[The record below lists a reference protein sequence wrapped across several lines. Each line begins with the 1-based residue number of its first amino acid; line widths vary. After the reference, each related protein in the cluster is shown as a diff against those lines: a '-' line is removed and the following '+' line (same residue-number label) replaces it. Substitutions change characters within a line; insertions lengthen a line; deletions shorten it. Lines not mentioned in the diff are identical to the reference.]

1 MRVAV
6 CLRNSKFIQELA
18 KRAVSVQIC
27 NLPSQFV
34 STVADEHWTDQVKI
48 FRTYQNI
55 DRSKFV
61 FIGEL
66 SEPEKQELEGVRVVS
81 SISELVGEEPQREQQ
96 SPIVDDE
103 EPMTTE
109 EIEEAFSV
117 IWLPKEETPDYGDLS
132 DEELFEFADDI
143 ISAPV
148 DIALEEDEAEA
159 IIGNEERIEEIAVEK
174 ESQVEVIDDEP
185 DIVVI
190 QPQAEDDK
198 YVLEE
203 VGEEPVRE
211 TEEAKEEPI
220 QRVAAEAEEVPM
232 QMEGAEPEEEQILEK
247 AEVIKAEVTEDEE
260 QPEFVDEIAE
270 ESEESSQSESNI
282 VHAELQIDEVP
293 VDFTEDELDLDILD
307 IKEEAQIAE
316 DTDDYSVSQQEAA
329 FDSSGKSLVATPSI
343 ITFDESDESL
353 TIEDDF
359 GDEEDLEDIVPAK
372 RKKIPKQAKEISQV
386 ITRFKKENRS
396 ISAGDTFV
404 PVVPSALLES
414 RPVSVESRFVVN
426 RTRGYSGRCYVF
438 GSAGGRSDSYLVAY
452 NYACEC
458 SRVGLT
464 KVILID
470 LDISSATLS
479 RRIYEEAGLS
489 FGDSCGI
496 ENVLKISASEYIG
509 NLPVFTN
516 QVSSQCGD
524 TFSFIRGNDTYPHQ
538 VKRLLMQANFNLLVD
553 NLKHIFDVVI
563 IDVGSL
569 KDLQKY
575 KIDLLRAG
583 HSVIVTYGCG
593 TKRSVVDGQMICERL
608 PCNCELVLTDYRITV
623 NPIEVSKITHRRVCG
638 TLPSIGWNTRS
649 VPVFSEISSNGM
661 DREWAQVV
669 NALNRI

>member
-6 CLRNSKFIQELA
+6 CLRNPSNIQELA
-18 KRAVSVQIC
+18 KRAISVQIC

-34 STVADEHWTDQVKI
+34 STVADEHWTDQVMI

-66 SEPEKQELEGVRVVS
+66 SEVEKQDLEGVRVVS
-81 SISELVGEEPQREQQ
+81 SVLELVGGEPQREQQ
-96 SPIVDDE
+96 SPVSSNE
-103 EPMTTE
+103 KPMTVD

-117 IWLPKEETPDYGDLS
+117 IWLPKEDTPDYGDLS

-143 ISAPV
+143 ILSPV
-148 DIALEEDEAEA
+148 DIAFEEDEMEA
-159 IIGNEERIEEIAVEK
+159 IIGNEERIEEIAIENESSVEII
-174 ESQVEVIDDEP
+174 EDEP

-190 QPQAEDDK
+190 QPKVETSEDIENK
-198 YVLEE
+198 TELVLNELGHE
-203 VGEEPVRE
+203 SI
-211 TEEAKEEPI
+211 TEEMPI
-220 QRVAAEAEEVPM
+220 QGDTHNEETTI
-232 QMEGAEPEEEQILEK
+232 ADEK
-247 AEVIKAEVTEDEE
+247 
-260 QPEFVDEIAE
+260 PEFVGETIE
-270 ESEESSQSESNI
+270 KIESQEQSEPII
-282 VHAELQIDEVP
+282 VHDELKTDEVP
-293 VDFTEDELDLDILD
+293 VNLIADEIDLDILD
-307 IKEEAQIAE
+307 IKEDAQIVE
-316 DTDDYSVSQQEAA
+316 DTDDYSVPQQEAA
-329 FDSSGKSLVATPSI
+329 FDSSGQSLVVTPSV

-353 TIEDDF
+353 IIEDEYN
-359 GDEEDLEDIVPAK
+359 GEDVTEDIVSVK
-372 RKKIPKQAKEISQV
+372 GRKVPEQVKEISQA

-396 ISAGDTFV
+396 ISAEDTFV

-426 RTRGYSGRCYVF
+426 RTRRYSGRCYVF
-438 GSAGGRSDSYLVAY
+438 GSAGGRNDSYLVAY

-458 SRVGLT
+458 SRVGIT

-470 LDISSATLS
+470 LDISSATMS
-479 RRIYEEAGLS
+479 RRIYEESGLS

-516 QVSSQCGD
+516 QIASQCGD

-538 VKRLLMQANFNLLVD
+538 VKRLLMQANFNLLID
-553 NLKHIFDVVI
+553 NLKHVFDVVI

-575 KIDLLRAG
+575 KIDLLQAG
-583 HSVIVTYGCG
+583 HSVVVTYGCG
-593 TKRSVVDGQMICERL
+593 TKRSVIDGQMICERL

-623 NPIEVSKITHRRVCG
+623 NPIEVSKTTHRRVCG

-649 VPVFSEISSNGM
+649 VPVFSEISSNGV
-661 DREWAQVV
+661 DREWARAVD
-669 NALNRI
+669 ALNRI

>member
-6 CLRNSKFIQELA
+6 CLRNPQLIQELA
-18 KRAVSVQIC
+18 KRAISVQIC

-48 FRTYQNI
+48 FRAYQNI

-66 SEPEKQELEGVRVVS
+66 SESEKQELEGVRVVS
-81 SISELVGEEPQREQQ
+81 SVSELVEDEPQREPQ
-96 SPIVDDE
+96 STVLDNE
-103 EPMTTE
+103 KPMTAE

-174 ESQVEVIDDEP
+174 ESQVEAIDDEP

-190 QPQAEDDK
+190 QPQAEADK
-198 YVLEE
+198 MVE
-203 VGEEPVRE
+203 EEPVQKE
-211 TEEAKEEPI
+211 TAEVEEE
-220 QRVAAEAEEVPM
+220 PM
-232 QMEGAEPEEEQILEK
+232 QMEAVEAEEEPIREK
-247 AEVIKAEVTEDEE
+247 AAAVEEEAIQVEVTGDKEK
-260 QPEFVDEIAE
+260 PAFVDEIAE

-282 VHAELQIDEVP
+282 VHDELQTDEVP
-293 VDFTEDELDLDILD
+293 VDFIEDELDLDSLD
-307 IKEEAQIAE
+307 IKEEAQIVE

-329 FDSSGKSLVATPSI
+329 FDSSGQSLVVTPSI

-359 GDEEDLEDIVPAK
+359 GDEEDLEDIVPVK

-396 ISAGDTFV
+396 FSAGDTFV

-426 RTRGYSGRCYVF
+426 RTRRYSGRCYVF

-516 QVSSQCGD
+516 QVASQCGD

-553 NLKHIFDVVI
+553 NLKHVFDVVI

-575 KIDLLRAG
+575 KIDLLQAG
-583 HSVIVTYGCG
+583 HSVVVTYGCG
-593 TKRSVVDGQMICERL
+593 TKRSVIDGQMICERL

-638 TLPSIGWNTRS
+638 TLPSIGGNTRS

-669 NALNRI
+669 DALNRI